1 MEDDAA
7 EAAVR
12 VDAVD
17 LDDGVVGLLGVA
29 VGHVVHVEYH
39 LLHLIDGQPLPL
51 PLASLS
57 GDGGGAVGLKR
68 GEGSNRRRVGD
79 CFVGGGR
86 RGHVLGTSILIGDGI
101 GPISRKIGRAHV

>member
-29 VGHVVHVEYH
+29 VGHIVHVEH
-39 LLHLIDGQPLPL
+39 HFLHLIDGQPLPL
-51 PLASLS
+51 PLILP
-57 GDGGGAVGLKR
+57 L
-68 GEGSNRRRVGD
+68 RRRRRSGWVEEGRG
-79 CFVGGGR
+79 FESSAGG
-86 RGHVLGTSILIGDGI
+86 
-101 GPISRKIGRAHV
+101 